1 MSAVRDFQNCEI
13 VEQEGVKNTGRQ
25 VEEASQ
31 NFAQEEETKMM
42 STEEPTNISAK
53 EKIIKTQK
61 KLNEHKS
68 RENEMKA

>member
-25 VEEASQ
+25 EEASQ